1 LREKLLVGPGARI
14 AVALAA
20 LAAFGA
26 SLAGTFQFDDFAL
39 LSDPGITSRGGWL
52 DCFRLTQTRPLTW
65 FTFWLN
71 YQLAG
76 ETAAVWHAVNLAL
89 HVAVALLLL
98 DVLRRLIPH
107 AAALTAALIFAVHP
121 MLAEPV
127 NYIFARGTL
136 LATLF
141 SLLAVRSWVLDRHW
155 PAAMWFGAAMLAKEE
170 CAALPVFLLL
180 LDLSRGRKVLAG
192 PLATMFGI
200 AVALGLRVVWATTV
214 LAGSQAG
221 TQAGI
226 SPLEYFAVQGEV
238 VWRYA
243 RMLVVP
249 WGFTVDSEGVYG
261 PAWAE
266 AIAWA
271 GIAAVCIAAL
281 RRFRNLQFGFWVLAG
296 LALLAPSSSIFP
308 ASDLAADRR
317 MYLPMIAFSACVAL
331 LVMRLDRR
339 ALAFIAGVLIL
350 ISIHYSLIW
359 RTPEALWS
367 EAKRNAPNKIRP
379 HLQLA
384 RALPPEQALLELD
397 EAQRLAPA
405 DPAVA
410 AEQGRILLAV
420 GRPAEAL
427 AAFGRAL
434 ALDPGDARALNNRA
448 AALAALGQSE
458 AARADLMRALTLD
471 PCLFDARLN
480 LKRLG
485 VPESELDP
493 EKKSAC
499 RYTPAQMLELE
510 R

>member
-1 LREKLLVGPGARI
+1 LREKHLVTPGARI

-39 LSDPGITSRGGWL
+39 LSDAGITSPGGWL

-76 ETAAVWHAVNLAL
+76 ETAAVWHLVNLAL
-89 HVAVALLLL
+89 HVAVALVLL
-98 DVLRRLIPH
+98 DLLGRLIPQE
-107 AAALTAALIFAVHP
+107 AALAGALIFAIHP

-141 SLLAVRSWVLDRHW
+141 SLLAVRNWVLERRW
-155 PAAMWFGAAMLAKEE
+155 TAVIWFAAAMLAKEE

-180 LDLSRGRKVLAG
+180 LDLSRGRVLRKAA
-192 PLATMFGI
+192 LATMFGI
-200 AVALGLRVVWATTV
+200 AVALGLRVVWATTI

-221 TQAGI
+221 VQAGI
-226 SPLEYFAVQGEV
+226 SPIAYFAVQSV
-238 VWRYA
+238 VIWRYA
-243 RMLVVP
+243 RMLLVP
-249 WGFTVDSEGVYG
+249 WGFTVDTEVARW
-261 PAWAE
+261 PVWVE
-266 AIAWA
+266 VIAWA
-271 GIAAVCIAAL
+271 GIAAVCVAAS
-281 RRFRNLQFGFWVLAG
+281 RRFRDLRAGLWMLAG

-317 MYLPMIAFSACVAL
+317 MYLPMIAFSACLAL
-331 LVMRLDRR
+331 LVVRLDRR
-339 ALAFIAGVLIL
+339 VLAAGAGVLIV

-359 RTPEALWS
+359 RTPETLWN
-367 EAKRNAPNKIRP
+367 EAKRNGPNKIRP
-379 HLQLA
+379 RLQLA
-384 RALPPEQALLELD
+384 RALPPDQALLELD
-397 EAQRLAPA
+397 DAQRLAPA

-410 AEQGRILLAV
+410 AEQGRVLLAE

-434 ALDPGDARALNNRA
+434 AFDPSDARALNNRG

-458 AARADLMRALTLD
+458 ASRADLMRALTLD

-485 VPESELDP
+485 GPEFELRP
-493 EKKSAC
+493 QC
-499 RYTPAQMLELE
+499 RYTPAQRLQLQ